1 MFSDWHIRTH
11 VLHIFKDLNRKRR
24 RRKSDEFDEVK
35 KSGSLP
41 YNYPKKSFH
50 KEEYQL
56 KIWSYVNVQ

>member
-24 RRKSDEFDEVK
+24 RRKRDEFDEIK
-35 KSGSLP
+35 KSRSLP
-41 YNYPKKSFH
+41 YPKKSFH

-56 KIWSYVNVQ
+56 KIWSYVNVK